1 MYIRTRLIDNKNTS
15 YTFWDL
21 TSQDDDLN
29 ILLLKLLVSI
39 DLVVVTTIAQW
50 LKYQI
55 CEPQIM
61 SLNLPGPFVHINWIK
76 IFFKSWFLFFF
87 IF

>member
-1 MYIRTRLIDNKNTS
+1 MYIRTRLINNKNTS

-61 SLNLPGPFVHINWIK
+61 SLNLPGPFVHINWIN
-76 IFFKSWFLFFF
+76 FFF
-87 IF
+87 

>member
-1 MYIRTRLIDNKNTS
+1 MYIRTRLINNKNTS

-39 DLVVVTTIAQW
+39 DLIVLTTIAQW

-61 SLNLPGPFVHINWIK
+61 SLNLFRPCDHIY
-76 IFFKSWFLFFF
+76 
-87 IF
+87 